1 MSAILLWLL
10 LGIVAADALGPAT
23 TAMTAISNT
32 PRVTAYDD
40 GTGPPPPPPPPP
52 GPKDQ
57 G

>member
-1 MSAILLWLL
+1 MGALLLWLL
-10 LGIVAADALGPAT
+10 MGIVTFGALEPS
-23 TAMTAISNT
+23 TAMTAIAGT

-40 GTGPPPPPPPPP
+40 GTGPPPPPPPP